1 MKKIKTSRI
10 NNFKQTNKF
19 NPAKIA
25 NLILLQSGFEEG
37 KIAHINYKHGKLKIL
52 LNKQSKQFYEH

>member
-1 MKKIKTSRI
+1 MRKIKVSRI
-10 NNFKQTNKF
+10 NNFKHTNKF
-19 NPAKIA
+19 NPARIA
-25 NLILLQSGFEEG
+25 NLLLLQSGFNEE